1 MEKCQVGSRNKGLV
15 DEQVCKDMYGR
26 AASRAA
32 AAEEHWRL
40 LVQLDSLNLSDSCCE
55 ICHCDC
61 YSSHRSGLNTEP
73 LNCSEHYQIEQTDN
87 KFRNEESERV
97 VHALEKPEASAI
109 QHTRPSEVTAS
120 TTSIDHNIG
129 KKWSTRK
136 SRAAR
141 RKSNTAAISNGS
153 LTKPSS
159 TQATSTI
166 TLQSK
171 SAKNTP
177 THSGHTSPVGAGHY
191 SNGAMPK
198 RNAAVSVKR
207 SKSVCSLSSRST
219 SPLIATTLGPAAK
232 RTTYCTRDCK
242 ILQELLR
249 ALNDDEANDAT
260 ASLQVNGVSALKLP
274 EVIHRESL
282 STLEH
287 ADTSTIQ
294 QSQTLPRCA
303 VKSMINKIAGDEAQ
317 LSSSL
322 TSQKVCASMASLC
335 LAPTVRAAY
344 QQVPAHDK
352 RILNRMAHKRSE
364 RAIAKEN
371 AWLARK
377 YWENERYEREL
388 FKCAQMEEYKR
399 AIRDK
404 QFQDYL
410 LTKARLNEIAQ
421 RDLSELRR
429 LREALQQKD
438 MSTKRRLDAL
448 KVERGIAACQRRCDE
463 LRRAEAVAVQQE
475 EQQIDNKLRKQE
487 ICERLSERL
496 QRAEQIRSNML
507 DSYLRRL
514 RYDNYME
521 ELVHEEHWREAQQLE
536 RQRLA
541 QLEEHI
547 QQKCEQS
554 QRFIEER
561 QRRQET
567 IAKNAKISASLRE
580 LVRNSVTPEGGL
592 AADSGNIGEPVS
604 IVNTAS
610 LTKVLLDRPFSKL
623 SLQP

>member
-1 MEKCQVGSRNKGLV
+1 MKKCQVEKRSSKGSA
-15 DEQVCKDMYGR
+15 DEQACKDMQGR
-26 AASRAA
+26 AAVRAT
-32 AAEEHWRL
+32 AAEQHWRL
-40 LVQLDSLNLSDSCCE
+40 LAELDTLNLSDSCCE

-61 YSSHRSGLNTEP
+61 YSSHRSSLNTEE
-73 LNCSEHYQIEQTDN
+73 LNCGEHFAKIDNEYQKAELERDVGRLEQP
-87 KFRNEESERV
+87 
-97 VHALEKPEASAI
+97 AASALQHI
-109 QHTRPSEVTAS
+109 QPIEVTRS
-120 TTSIDHNIG
+120 TTSNESNIC
-129 KKWSTRK
+129 KKRSTRK

-141 RKSNTAAISNGS
+141 RKNNTVTTTATSCYS
-153 LTKPSS
+153 TKPSS

-166 TLQSK
+166 TLKSR

-177 THSGHTSPVGAGHY
+177 THSGRTSPIATPHY
-191 SNGAMPK
+191 SGAVPK
-198 RNAAVSVKR
+198 RNAAVAVKR
-207 SKSVCSLSSRST
+207 SKSVCRLPSRSP
-219 SPLIATTLGPAAK
+219 SPLIATTVGAAATK
-232 RTTYCTRDCK
+232 RASYYTRDCK
-242 ILQELLR
+242 ILQELLS
-249 ALNDDEANDAT
+249 ALNDDADNDAT
-260 ASLQVNGVSALKLP
+260 SSLQVHGVSALKQT
-274 EVIHRESL
+274 EMTHRKSL
-282 STLEH
+282 TTLEP
-287 ADTSTIQ
+287 ADINTLQ
-294 QSQTLPRCA
+294 QSNTLPRCA
-303 VKSMINKIAGDEAQ
+303 VKSKRNKKTSDEPQ
-317 LSSSL
+317 LS
-322 TSQKVCASMASLC
+322 SQKVCASMASLC

-352 RILNRMAHKRSE
+352 RIINRMAHKRSE

-429 LREALQQKD
+429 LRETLQEKD

-448 KVERGIAACQRRCDE
+448 KVERGIAACQRRCEE

-475 EQQIDNKLRKQE
+475 EQQIDEKLRKQE
-487 ICERLSERL
+487 ICERLSDRL
-496 QRAEQIRSNML
+496 QRAEQIRANML

-536 RQRLA
+536 RQRLT

-547 QQKCEQS
+547 QQKCVQS

-561 QRRQET
+561 QRRQEA
-567 IAKNAKISASLRE
+567 IAKTAKISASLRE
-580 LVRNSVTPEGGL
+580 LVRNSVTPEGGM
-592 AADSGNIGEPVS
+592 AAESGNRGEAVS
-604 IVNTAS
+604 IANTAS
-610 LTKVLLDRPFSKL
+610 LSKVLLDRPFSKL

>member
-1 MEKCQVGSRNKGLV
+1 MH
-15 DEQVCKDMYGR
+15 GR
-26 AASRAA
+26 ATARGNAA
-32 AAEEHWRL
+32 AEHWRL
-40 LVQLDSLNLSDSCCE
+40 LTELDSLNLSDSCCE

-61 YSSHRSGLNTEP
+61 YSSHRSSLNTEA
-73 LNCSEHYQIEQTDN
+73 LNCGEHFEKIDN
-87 KFRNEESERV
+87 KCETDRLERD
-97 VHALEKPEASAI
+97 VHALKRLEDAATQCS
-109 QHTRPSEVTAS
+109 RPTEVTHS
-120 TTSIDHNIG
+120 TISIDQNIC
-129 KKWSTRK
+129 KKRSTRK

-141 RKSNTAAISNGS
+141 RKNNTVTTSNGN

-159 TQATSTI
+159 TQAISTI
-166 TLQSK
+166 SHKSK
-171 SAKNTP
+171 NAKTTP
-177 THSGHTSPVGAGHY
+177 THSGRTSPAAAGLY
-191 SNGAMPK
+191 KNGAVPK
-198 RNAAVSVKR
+198 RNAAAMVKR
-207 SKSVCSLSSRST
+207 SKSVCSVHSRSI
-219 SPLIATTLGPAAK
+219 SPLISTSVGPAAK
-232 RTTYCTRDCK
+232 RATYNTRDCK
-242 ILQELLR
+242 ILQELLS
-249 ALNDDEANDAT
+249 ALNDDEDNDAI
-260 ASLQVNGVSALKLP
+260 ASLQVNGTSALK
-274 EVIHRESL
+274 HTL
-282 STLEH
+282 STVEH
-287 ADTSTIQ
+287 TFEHSN
-294 QSQTLPRCA
+294 TLPRCA
-303 VKSMINKIAGDEAQ
+303 VKSKSNEKASDEAQ
-317 LSSSL
+317 MSSLL

-352 RILNRMAHKRSE
+352 RILNRMAHKRTE

-438 MSTKRRLDAL
+438 KSTKRRLDAL

-475 EQQIDNKLRKQE
+475 EQQIDEKLRKQE

-496 QRAEQIRSNML
+496 QRAEHIRANML

-514 RYDNYME
+514 RYDNQME

-541 QLEEHI
+541 QLEDHI

-554 QRFIEER
+554 QRFVEER
-561 QRRQET
+561 QRRQEA
-567 IAKNAKISASLRE
+567 IAKTAKISASLRE
-580 LVRNSVTPEGGL
+580 LVRNSVTPEGGM
-592 AADSGNIGEPVS
+592 AADSGHVGEAVS
-604 IVNTAS
+604 IANTATLS
-610 LTKVLLDRPFSKL
+610 KVLLDRPFSKL

>member
-1 MEKCQVGSRNKGLV
+1 MH
-15 DEQVCKDMYGR
+15 GR
-26 AASRAA
+26 ATARGTAA
-32 AAEEHWRL
+32 AEHWRL
-40 LVQLDSLNLSDSCCE
+40 LAELDSLNLSDSCCE

-61 YSSHRSGLNTEP
+61 YSSHRSSLNTEP
-73 LNCSEHYQIEQTDN
+73 LNCGEHFEKIDSKCKTDGL
-87 KFRNEESERV
+87 ERD
-97 VHALEKPEASAI
+97 VHALERLEDAAT
-109 QHTRPSEVTAS
+109 QYTRPTEVTRS
-120 TTSIDHNIG
+120 TISIDQNIC
-129 KKWSTRK
+129 KKRSTRK

-141 RKSNTAAISNGS
+141 RKNNTVTTSNGN

-159 TQATSTI
+159 TQAISTI
-166 TLQSK
+166 SLKSK
-171 SAKNTP
+171 NAKTTP
-177 THSGHTSPVGAGHY
+177 THSGRTSPAAASLYKSGAV
-191 SNGAMPK
+191 PK
-198 RNAAVSVKR
+198 HNAAASVKR
-207 SKSVCSLSSRST
+207 SKSVCSVRSRSI
-219 SPLIATTLGPAAK
+219 SPLISTSVGPAAK
-232 RTTYCTRDCK
+232 RATYYTRDCK
-242 ILQELLR
+242 ILQELLS
-249 ALNDDEANDAT
+249 ALNDDEDNNAT
-260 ASLQVNGVSALKLP
+260 ASLQVNGISALK
-274 EVIHRESL
+274 HAL
-282 STLEH
+282 STVEH
-287 ADTSTIQ
+287 ADTSPLEH
-294 QSQTLPRCA
+294 SHTLPRCT
-303 VKSMINKIAGDEAQ
+303 VKSKSNEKANEEVQ

-352 RILNRMAHKRSE
+352 RILNRMAHKRTE

-438 MSTKRRLDAL
+438 KSTKRRLDAL

-475 EQQIDNKLRKQE
+475 EQQIDEKLRKQE

-496 QRAEQIRSNML
+496 QRAEHIRANML

-514 RYDNYME
+514 RYDNQME

-554 QRFIEER
+554 QRFVEER
-561 QRRQET
+561 QRRQEA
-567 IAKNAKISASLRE
+567 IAKTAKISASLRE
-580 LVRNSVTPEGGL
+580 LVRNSVTPEGGM
-592 AADSGNIGEPVS
+592 AVDSGHVGEAVS
-604 IVNTAS
+604 IANTATLS
-610 LTKVLLDRPFSKL
+610 KVLLDRPFSKL

>member
-1 MEKCQVGSRNKGLV
+1 MPKCQVESKNKGSV
-15 DEQVCKDMYGR
+15 GEQLCKAMHGR
-26 AASRAA
+26 ATTRAT
-32 AAEEHWRL
+32 AAEQHWRL
-40 LVQLDSLNLSDSCCE
+40 LAELDSLNLSDSCCE

-61 YSSHRSGLNTEP
+61 YSSHRSSLNTEP
-73 LNCSEHYQIEQTDN
+73 LNCGEHFEKIDN
-87 KFRNEESERV
+87 KCKNEGLERD
-97 VHALEKPEASAI
+97 VHALEQLEVSAI
-109 QHTRPSEVTAS
+109 QNTRPTEVTRS
-120 TTSIDHNIG
+120 TTSIEQNIC
-129 KKWSTRK
+129 KKRSMRK

-141 RKSNTAAISNGS
+141 RKNNTVTTSNGN

-166 TLQSK
+166 TLKSK

-177 THSGHTSPVGAGHY
+177 THSARTSPAAAAHY
-191 SNGAMPK
+191 KNGAVPK
-198 RNAAVSVKR
+198 RNAAASVKR
-207 SKSVCSLSSRST
+207 SKSVCSLRSRSPT
-219 SPLIATTLGPAAK
+219 PLITTSVGPAAK
-232 RTTYCTRDCK
+232 RAAYYTRDCK
-242 ILQELLR
+242 ILQELLS
-249 ALNDDEANDAT
+249 ALNDDEDDDAMT
-260 ASLQVNGVSALKLP
+260 SLQVNGVSALKQ
-274 EVIHRESL
+274 
-282 STLEH
+282 TLATVEH
-287 ADTSTIQ
+287 ADTSTLQ
-294 QSQTLPRCA
+294 HSHTLPRCA
-303 VKSMINKIAGDEAQ
+303 VKSKSNQQASDETQ

-322 TSQKVCASMASLC
+322 TSQKLCASMASLC
-335 LAPTVRAAY
+335 LVPTVRAAY
-344 QQVPAHDK
+344 QQVPAHDR
-352 RILNRMAHKRSE
+352 RILNRMVHKRTE

-448 KVERGIAACQRRCDE
+448 KVERGIAACQRRCEE

-475 EQQIDNKLRKQE
+475 EQQIDEKLRKQE

-496 QRAEQIRSNML
+496 QRAELIRANML

-514 RYDNYME
+514 RYDNHME
-521 ELVHEEHWREAQQLE
+521 ELVHEEHWRDAQQLE

-561 QRRQET
+561 QRRQEA
-567 IAKNAKISASLRE
+567 IAKTAKISASLRE
-580 LVRNSVTPEGGL
+580 LVRNSVTPEGGM
-592 AADSGNIGEPVS
+592 AADSGNIGEAVS
-604 IVNTAS
+604 IANTATLS
-610 LTKVLLDRPFSKL
+610 KVLLDRPFSKL